1 MRVLLLA
8 TLVNAFGNG
17 AYLTTSVLFLTTVA
31 GLSPA
36 TIATGLSAGAAAGV
50 LAVTPLGYLADRH
63 GPKRLSI
70 LSMIVLAGAYTALLA
85 VHSLVPF
92 ILLSCLVAVGTA
104 LVKSAN
110 GALAAGSGPAAER
123 LTTRARLRTMTNAGI
138 GLGTLAGSIPLL
150 IHTRFAYAVI
160 LLINAATFL
169 LAAALVARVPA
180 VAPQS
185 TPTGGP
191 RLVALRDRPFLAFA
205 ALDGL
210 IASTYN
216 DLLGIGLPLWLAAG
230 AHAPLWLISVA
241 LVINTAGCVLL
252 QVRMTR
258 GVDGLPAA
266 RKVAVRGSALVALSC
281 AIFAVAAGRPAWLAG
296 TLIAAA
302 AVVHVLGELWLSTGS
317 WGILFEMAPA
327 WAQGQYQ
334 GAYFAG
340 RGLGDMVAP
349 PLITACVL
357 GLHAGGWLVLAALF
371 AAGGLLYL
379 PLTRWATTTR
389 PAPAPRTPAPARLLH
404 GPAPA
409 SRRAR
414 REHRAAPAAAERSV
428 GTREHP

>member
-36 TIATGLSAGAAAGV
+36 TIAAGLSAGAAAGV
-50 LAVTPLGYLADRH
+50 LAVTPLGYVADRY

-70 LSMIVLAGAYTALLA
+70 LSMIVLAGSYTALLA
-85 VHSLVPF
+85 VHSLMPF
-92 ILLSCLVAVGTA
+92 ILLSCLIAVATA

-110 GALAAGSGPAAER
+110 GALAAGSVPAASR
-123 LTTRARLRTMTNAGI
+123 LTMRARLRTMTNAGM

-150 IHTRFAYAVI
+150 LHTPVAYAVI
-160 LLINAATFL
+160 LLVNAATFL
-169 LAAALVARVPA
+169 VAAVLVARVPG
-180 VAPQS
+180 VAPQT
-185 TPTGGP
+185 TPVGGP

-210 IASTYN
+210 ISSTYN
-216 DLLGIGLPLWLAAG
+216 DLLGIGLPLWLATG

-258 GVDGLPAA
+258 GVDGLAAA
-266 RKVAVRGSALVALSC
+266 RRVALRGSALVALSC
-281 AIFAVAAGRPAWLAG
+281 AIFAIAAGRSPWLAG
-296 TLIAAA
+296 TLIATA

-317 WGILFEMAPA
+317 WAVLFAMAPP

-349 PLITACVL
+349 PLVTACVL
-357 GLHAGGWLVLAALF
+357 GLHGSGWLVLAALF
-371 AAGGLLYL
+371 AGGGLLYL
-379 PLTRWATTTR
+379 PLTRWA
-389 PAPAPRTPAPARLLH
+389 A
-404 GPAPA
+404 
-409 SRRAR
+409 
-414 REHRAAPAAAERSV
+414 
-428 GTREHP
+428 GTRSAASSPALPEPATPHP